1 MLDKII
7 FGLQAGSF
15 ALMLVLLIFFGE
27 SYGLMISTFGLHA
40 FSDILFVLRS
50 KKIL

>member
-1 MLDKII
+1 MIDKII

-27 SYGLMISTFGLHA
+27 SYGLMISTFSLHA
-40 FSDILFVLRS
+40 LADVLFVLRS
-50 KKIL
+50 KGVL